1 VPQNRLKSRL
11 DQLGEAQGFFSLTIF
26 NSPDCGRGKHFVRLK
41 SVERL
46 LIWSC
51 KLGYVKER

>member
-1 VPQNRLKSRL
+1 MALNRLKSLL
-11 DQLGEAQGFFSLTIF
+11 DQLGEAQGFFSLTIL
-26 NSPDCGRGKHFVRLK
+26 NSPKCGRRKNFLRLK
-41 SVERL
+41 SVEGL